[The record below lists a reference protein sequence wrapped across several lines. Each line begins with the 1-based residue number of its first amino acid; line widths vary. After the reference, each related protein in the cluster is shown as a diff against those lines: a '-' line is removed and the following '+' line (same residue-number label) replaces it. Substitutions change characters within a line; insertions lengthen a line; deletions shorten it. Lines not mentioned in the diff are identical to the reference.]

1 MGFCFADQLYSV
13 ANNRLEL
20 SRIFSLKVT
29 DTFALLVM
37 ATCIHLTSFM
47 YFGMYMSP

>member
-1 MGFCFADQLYSV
+1 MGFYLADQLYSV

-20 SRIFSLKVT
+20 SRIISPKVT

-37 ATCIHLTSFM
+37 ATCIHPTSNM
-47 YFGMYMSP
+47 YFGMYTSP